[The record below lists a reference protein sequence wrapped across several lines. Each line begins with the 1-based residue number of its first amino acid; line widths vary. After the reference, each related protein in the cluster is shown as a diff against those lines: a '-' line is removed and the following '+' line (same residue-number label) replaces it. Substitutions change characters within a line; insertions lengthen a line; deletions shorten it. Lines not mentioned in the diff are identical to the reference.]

1 MSEQLSMPAGG
12 GLLTLNLSVLPQGT
26 GPAGSGGGLFGSFSS
41 MLSQQGESVPESGL
55 LKSGAFLPQ
64 SGTTLPPSDSEEL
77 SSQTLMQQQMLY
89 VAQMLEQRVEGS
101 EQLPSEISAEL
112 IQALRQYAE
121 RKPVL
126 PEEESLTSGSVNPSD
141 NEDALPSGVVGDID
155 ELFTAGVVGAPILLP
170 ANESG
175 RFLRDDEGR
184 LLRNEDTNE
193 LSGLQKLV
201 ELASNLQQSG
211 STPSESADQIKKV
224 VVDALGASV
233 DRASQVDN
241 AVQSQVDNA
250 VQSQVDKGASVA
262 PVAIE
267 SRAAAEQQRAVE
279 QVISR
284 VADSAASTQKASVVA
299 STDPVVTAN
308 AVVTSGERD
317 KGAAQAS
324 VPTPAPVMS
333 QSDSESMDL
342 EAPVKRAAPVL
353 DAFQSKALDKNTHL
367 ADLAAKGSIANPAI
381 KSEGLLKPMFEA
393 APSEKFGNALEL
405 TQQFMQKVSSND
417 KAVDTGFNQRMEALT
432 SVAQTQTTA
441 QPAQAQKTVSD
452 AQNLMMPQYVQV
464 NTPAWKNALG
474 ERAIMISAQN
484 MRVAEIKLDP
494 PELGSL
500 SIRVNVNQDQVSLS
514 FTSPHAHVRDAVEQS
529 LPRLREMFAEQGLAL
544 QDSEVA
550 DQSAD
555 QQRREQLAE
564 QGEGGS
570 STNQYMGDGSE
581 NSEETAVAEGAE
593 SISLV
598 DYYA

>member
-12 GLLTLNLSVLPQGT
+12 GLLTLNLSVLPQGAA
-26 GPAGSGGGLFGSFSS
+26 PAGPGGGLFGNFSS

-55 LKSGAFLPQ
+55 LKAGAFLPQ
-64 SGTTLPPSDSEEL
+64 SGTALPPSDSEEL
-77 SSQTLMQQQMLY
+77 SSQALMQQQMLY

-126 PEEESLTSGSVNPSD
+126 SEEEALTSGSVNPSD
-141 NEDALPSGVVGDID
+141 SEEAQPAGAVGDID
-155 ELFTAGVVGAPILLP
+155 ELLTAGVVGAPILLP
-170 ANESG
+170 VNENG

-184 LLRNEDTNE
+184 WLRNEGANE

-211 STPSESADQIKKV
+211 SSPSESADQIKKV

-233 DRASQVDN
+233 DKIIPSDN
-241 AVQSQVDNA
+241 ATVNAQSQVDM
-250 VQSQVDKGASVA
+250 GRPVA
-262 PVAIE
+262 PVVAGSIGD
-267 SRAAAEQQRAVE
+267 AAAEQQRAVE

-284 VADSAASTQKASVVA
+284 VADSAASTQKASVIA
-299 STDPVVTAN
+299 PTDPVVTAN
-308 AVVTSGERD
+308 AVVTSGERE
-317 KGAAQAS
+317 KGAVQALS
-324 VPTPAPVMS
+324 AVIS
-333 QSDSESMDL
+333 QSDSESVDA
-342 EAPVKRAAPVL
+342 EAPVKRATPVA
-353 DAFQSKALDKNTHL
+353 DALQSKALDKNAQL
-367 ADLAAKGSIANPAI
+367 ADLAAKGSISNPAI
-381 KSEGLLKPMFEA
+381 KSEGLLKPMFDA

-405 TQQFMQKVSSND
+405 TQQFMQKVSSNE

-432 SVAQTQTTA
+432 SSVAQTQTTA
-441 QPAQAQKTVSD
+441 QPTQAQKTVSD
-452 AQNLMMPQYVQV
+452 AQNLMMPQHVQV

-570 STNQYMGDGSE
+570 SANQYMGDGSE
-581 NSEETAVAEGAE
+581 NSEETAATEGAE

>member
-1 MSEQLSMPAGG
+1 MSEQLSMSAGG
-12 GLLTLNLSVLPQGT
+12 GLLTLNLSVLPQGA
-26 GPAGSGGGLFGSFSS
+26 GPSGSGSGLFGNFSS

-55 LKSGAFLPQ
+55 LKAGAFLPQ
-64 SGTTLPPSDSEEL
+64 SGTALPPSDSEEL
-77 SSQTLMQQQMLY
+77 SSQALMQQQMLY

-126 PEEESLTSGSVNPSD
+126 PEEEVLTSGSTNPSD
-141 NEDALPSGVVGDID
+141 SEDAQPSGAVGDID

-170 ANESG
+170 TNESD

-184 LLRNEDTNE
+184 WLRNEDTNE
-193 LSGLQKLV
+193 LTGLQKLV

-211 STPSESADQIKKV
+211 SIPSESADQIKRV
-224 VVDALGASV
+224 VVDALGTSV
-233 DRASQVDN
+233 DK
-241 AVQSQVDNA
+241 AVQFDNA
-250 VQSQVDKGASVA
+250 VQSQVDKGAPVA
-262 PVAIE
+262 PVVIE

-284 VADSAASTQKASVVA
+284 IADSAANTQKASVVA

-317 KGAAQAS
+317 KGVVQTSTAVIS
-324 VPTPAPVMS
+324 P
-333 QSDSESMDL
+333 SDSEGMDV
-342 EAPVKRAAPVL
+342 EAPVKRATPVV
-353 DAFQSKALDKNTHL
+353 DAFQSKVSDKNTQL
-367 ADLAAKGSIANPAI
+367 ADLVAKGSITNPAI
-381 KSEGLLKPMFEA
+381 KSEGLLKPMFDA
-393 APSEKFGNALEL
+393 APSERFGNALEL
-405 TQQFMQKVSSND
+405 TQQLMQKVSSNE
-417 KAVDTGFNQRMEALT
+417 KVVDTGFNQRMEALT
-432 SVAQTQTTA
+432 SIAQTQTTA
-441 QPAQAQKTVSD
+441 QPTQAQKTVSD
-452 AQNLMMPQYVQV
+452 AQNLMMPQHVQV

-564 QGEGGS
+564 QGDGGS

-581 NSEETAVAEGAE
+581 NSEEAAATEGAE

>member
-12 GLLTLNLSVLPQGT
+12 GLLTLNLSVLPQGA
-26 GPAGSGGGLFGSFSS
+26 GPAGSGGGLFGNFSS

-55 LKSGAFLPQ
+55 LKAGAFLPQ
-64 SGTTLPPSDSEEL
+64 SGTALPPSDSEEL
-77 SSQTLMQQQMLY
+77 SSQALMQQQMLY

-141 NEDALPSGVVGDID
+141 SEEAQSSGVVGDID

-170 ANESG
+170 TNENG

-184 LLRNEDTNE
+184 WLRSEDTNE

-211 STPSESADQIKKV
+211 STHSESADQIKKV

-233 DRASQVDN
+233 DRAVQVDD
-241 AVQSQVDNA
+241 AVQGL
-250 VQSQVDKGASVA
+250 VDKGAPVA

-267 SRAAAEQQRAVE
+267 SRAAAAEQQRVVE

-299 STDPVVTAN
+299 STDPVTTAN

-317 KGAAQAS
+317 KGVAQAS
-324 VPTPAPVMS
+324 VPAPVIS

-342 EAPVKRAAPVL
+342 EEPVKRVTPVV
-353 DAFQSKALDKNTHL
+353 DTFQSKALDKNAQL
-367 ADLAAKGSIANPAI
+367 ADLAAKGSITNPAM
-381 KSEGLLKPMFEA
+381 KSDGLLKPMFDA

-405 TQQFMQKVSSND
+405 TQQLMQKVSSNE
-417 KAVDTGFNQRMEALT
+417 KVVDTGFNQRMEALT

-441 QPAQAQKTVSD
+441 QPTQTQKTVSD
-452 AQNLMMPQYVQV
+452 AQNLMMPQHVQV

-581 NSEETAVAEGAE
+581 NSEETAATEGAE

>member
-26 GPAGSGGGLFGSFSS
+26 GPSGSGSGLFGNFSS

-64 SGTTLPPSDSEEL
+64 PGTALPPSNSEEL
-77 SSQTLMQQQMLY
+77 SSQALMQQQMLY

-126 PEEESLTSGSVNPSD
+126 PEEESLTSGSVNPSY
-141 NEDALPSGVVGDID
+141 NEDALPSGAVGDID

-170 ANESG
+170 TNENG

-184 LLRNEDTNE
+184 WLRNEDTNE
-193 LSGLQKLV
+193 SSGLQKLV

-211 STPSESADQIKKV
+211 SIPSESADQIKKV

-233 DRASQVDN
+233 DK
-241 AVQSQVDNA
+241 AVQVDNA

-284 VADSAASTQKASVVA
+284 IADSAANTQKASVVA

-317 KGAAQAS
+317 KGVVQALAAVVS
-324 VPTPAPVMS
+324 P
-333 QSDSESMDL
+333 SDSEGMDV
-342 EAPVKRAAPVL
+342 EAPVKRATPVV
-353 DAFQSKALDKNTHL
+353 DAFQSKVSDKNTQL
-367 ADLAAKGSIANPAI
+367 ADLVAKGSITNPAI

-393 APSEKFGNALEL
+393 VPSEKFGNALEL

-555 QQRREQLAE
+555 QQRREQMAE

-581 NSEETAVAEGAE
+581 NSEETAATEGAE

>member
-1 MSEQLSMPAGG
+1 MSEQLSMSAGG
-12 GLLTLNLSVLPQGT
+12 GLLTLNLSVLPQGA
-26 GPAGSGGGLFGSFSS
+26 GPSGSGSGLFGNFSS

-55 LKSGAFLPQ
+55 LKAGAFLPQ
-64 SGTTLPPSDSEEL
+64 SGTALPPSDSEEL
-77 SSQTLMQQQMLY
+77 SSQALMQQQMLY

-126 PEEESLTSGSVNPSD
+126 PEEEVLTSGSTNPSD
-141 NEDALPSGVVGDID
+141 SEDAQPSGAVGDID

-170 ANESG
+170 TNESD

-184 LLRNEDTNE
+184 WLSNEDTNE
-193 LSGLQKLV
+193 LTGLQKLV

-211 STPSESADQIKKV
+211 SIPSESADQIKRV
-224 VVDALGASV
+224 VVDALGTSV
-233 DRASQVDN
+233 DK
-241 AVQSQVDNA
+241 AVQFDNA
-250 VQSQVDKGASVA
+250 VQSQVDKGAPVA
-262 PVAIE
+262 PVVIE

-284 VADSAASTQKASVVA
+284 IADSAANTQKASVVA

-317 KGAAQAS
+317 KGVVQTSTAVIS
-324 VPTPAPVMS
+324 P
-333 QSDSESMDL
+333 SDSEGMDV
-342 EAPVKRAAPVL
+342 EAPVKRATPVV
-353 DAFQSKALDKNTHL
+353 DAFQSKVSDKNTQL
-367 ADLAAKGSIANPAI
+367 ADLVAKGSITNPAI
-381 KSEGLLKPMFEA
+381 KSEGLLKPMFDA
-393 APSEKFGNALEL
+393 APSERFGNALEL
-405 TQQFMQKVSSND
+405 TQQLMQKVSSNE
-417 KAVDTGFNQRMEALT
+417 KVVDTGFNQRMEALT
-432 SVAQTQTTA
+432 SIAQTQTTA
-441 QPAQAQKTVSD
+441 QPTQAQKTVSD
-452 AQNLMMPQYVQV
+452 AQNLMMPQHVQV

-564 QGEGGS
+564 QGDGGS

-581 NSEETAVAEGAE
+581 NSEEAAATEGAE

>member
-1 MSEQLSMPAGG
+1 A
-12 GLLTLNLSVLPQGT
+12 
-26 GPAGSGGGLFGSFSS
+26 GPAGSGGGLFGNFSS

-55 LKSGAFLPQ
+55 LKAGAFLPQ
-64 SGTTLPPSDSEEL
+64 SGTALPPSDSEEL
-77 SSQTLMQQQMLY
+77 SSQALMQQQMLY

-141 NEDALPSGVVGDID
+141 SEEAQSSGVVGDID

-170 ANESG
+170 TNENG

-184 LLRNEDTNE
+184 WLRSEDTNE

-211 STPSESADQIKKV
+211 STHSESADQIKKV

-233 DRASQVDN
+233 DRAVQVDD
-241 AVQSQVDNA
+241 AVQGL
-250 VQSQVDKGASVA
+250 VDKGAPVA

-267 SRAAAEQQRAVE
+267 SRAAAAEQQRVVE

-299 STDPVVTAN
+299 STDPVATAN

-317 KGAAQAS
+317 KGVAQAS
-324 VPTPAPVMS
+324 VPAPVIS

-342 EAPVKRAAPVL
+342 EEPVKRVTPVV
-353 DAFQSKALDKNTHL
+353 DTFQSKALDKNAQL
-367 ADLAAKGSIANPAI
+367 ADLAAKGSITNPAM
-381 KSEGLLKPMFEA
+381 KSDGLLKPMFDA

-405 TQQFMQKVSSND
+405 TQQLMQKVSSNE
-417 KAVDTGFNQRMEALT
+417 KVVDTGFNQRMEALT

-441 QPAQAQKTVSD
+441 QPTQTQKTVSD
-452 AQNLMMPQYVQV
+452 AQNLMMPQHVQV

-581 NSEETAVAEGAE
+581 NSEETAATEGAE

>member
-12 GLLTLNLSVLPQGT
+12 GLLTLNLSVLPQGA

-41 MLSQQGESVPESGL
+41 MLSQQGESVPEPGL
-55 LKSGAFLPQ
+55 LKAGAFLPQ
-64 SGTTLPPSDSEEL
+64 SGTALPPSDSEEL
-77 SSQTLMQQQMLY
+77 SSQALMQQQMLY

-126 PEEESLTSGSVNPSD
+126 PEEGGLTSDDVNPTAG
-141 NEDALPSGVVGDID
+141 EDAQPSGAVGDID

-170 ANESG
+170 INENG

-184 LLRNEDTNE
+184 WLRNQDANE
-193 LSGLQKLV
+193 LSGMQKLV

-233 DRASQVDN
+233 DRAVQVDS
-241 AVQSQVDNA
+241 AQSQVA
-250 VQSQVDKGASVA
+250 KEVSVA
-262 PVAIE
+262 SVAIE
-267 SRAAAEQQRAVE
+267 SRAAEQQRAAE

-284 VADSAASTQKASVVA
+284 VADSAVYTQKASVVA

-324 VPTPAPVMS
+324 VPTPAPVIS
-333 QSDSESMDL
+333 QSDSENMDV
-342 EAPVKRAAPVL
+342 EAPVKRATPVV
-353 DAFQSKALDKNTHL
+353 DAFETKALDKNAQL
-367 ADLAAKGSIANPAI
+367 ADLAAKGSIANPVI
-381 KSEGLLKPMFEA
+381 KSDGLLKPMFDA

-405 TQQFMQKVSSND
+405 TQQLMQKVSSNE
-417 KAVDTGFNQRMEALT
+417 KVVDTGFNQRMEALT
-432 SVAQTQTTA
+432 SVAQTQTSA
-441 QPAQAQKTVSD
+441 QPTQAQKTVSD
-452 AQNLMMPQYVQV
+452 AQNLMMPQHVQV

-570 STNQYMGDGSE
+570 STNHYMGDGSE
-581 NSEETAVAEGAE
+581 NSEEAAATEGAE

>member
-26 GPAGSGGGLFGSFSS
+26 GPSGSGSGLFGNFSS

-64 SGTTLPPSDSEEL
+64 PGTALPPSNSEEL
-77 SSQTLMQQQMLY
+77 SSQALMQQQMLY

-126 PEEESLTSGSVNPSD
+126 PEEESLTSGSVNPSY
-141 NEDALPSGVVGDID
+141 NEDALPSGAVGDID

-170 ANESG
+170 TNENG

-184 LLRNEDTNE
+184 WLRNEDTNE
-193 LSGLQKLV
+193 SSGLQKLV

-211 STPSESADQIKKV
+211 SIPSESADQIKKV

-233 DRASQVDN
+233 DK
-241 AVQSQVDNA
+241 AVQVDNA

-284 VADSAASTQKASVVA
+284 IADSAANTQKASVVA

-353 DAFQSKALDKNTHL
+353 DAFQSKALDKNTQL
-367 ADLAAKGSIANPAI
+367 ADLVAKGSITNPAI

-393 APSEKFGNALEL
+393 VPSEKFGNALEL

-555 QQRREQLAE
+555 QQRREQMAE

-581 NSEETAVAEGAE
+581 NSEETAATEGAE